1 MSNRGMQILIVVLL
15 VGFLLIGLTGCGKDE
30 PASEPNEAAKTVG
43 ATTTTLAV
51 AQTTCPIIENPIDK
65 VVSAD
70 YQG

>member
-15 VGFLLIGLTGCGKDE
+15 AGFLLIGLTGCKGE
-30 PASEPNEAAKTVG
+30 SEPETEPNAAVEAVG

-65 VVSAD
+65 AVSI
-70 YQG
+70 